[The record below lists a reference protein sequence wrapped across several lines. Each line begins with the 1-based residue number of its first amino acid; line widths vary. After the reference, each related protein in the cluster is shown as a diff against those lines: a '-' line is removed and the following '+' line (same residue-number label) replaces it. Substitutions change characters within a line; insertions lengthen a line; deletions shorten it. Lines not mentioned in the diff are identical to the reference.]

1 MEDNKFDIDQ
11 ALRIVM
17 KKIAEPVEQMK
28 LSDDFTDRLMERI
41 RREEKAR
48 KMALRRRRIGFAVG
62 IAAALAL
69 LVGVALHVMHGE
81 DEVRG
86 ERAEVRGKRYEVR
99 GKRGEVRGKRC
110 EVRGERGEVRS
121 ERAEVRGERYEV
133 RGVRDEV
140 GGEGYEVGG
149 EGYEVGGER
158 DEEPLVQER
167 LLPQS
172 ADDGG
177 DVCWILIPNTPFAL
191 RYSLMWESD
200 DEGATKANVSAV
212 ECVTI
217 EENDTVLIK
226 SPSGEISKGS
236 MYVYEGEKKENDFV
250 YVRDG
255 RLLTADI
262 RIYYK
267 KAFLNADG
275 QTYSYI
281 DALAL
286 LDYPTC
292 SLCMND

>member
-86 ERAEVRGKRYEVR
+86 K
-99 GKRGEVRGKRC
+99 
-110 EVRGERGEVRS
+110 
-121 ERAEVRGERYEV
+121 RAEVRGEKAEVKGEKDEV
-133 RGVRDEV
+133 REMKKVDVPEKKVERLWAYVPTPMDMVTGNELVEEEV
-140 GGEGYEVGG
+140 LVEE
-149 EGYEVGGER
+149 
-158 DEEPLVQER
+158 EEPLVPES

-191 RYSLMWESD
+191 RYSLTWESG

-250 YVRDG
+250 YVQDG
-255 RLLTADI
+255 RLLTADV

-267 KAFLNADG
+267 KASLNADG

-292 SLCMND
+292 SLCMKD

>member
-1 MEDNKFDIDQ
+1 MYDKDK

-17 KKIAEPVEQMK
+17 KEMAEQAEQVK
-28 LSDDFTDRLMERI
+28 LSEDFTDRLMERI
-41 RREEKAR
+41 RREERAR

-62 IAAALAL
+62 IAAAMAL
-69 LVGVALHVMHGE
+69 LVGVALHVMHKD
-81 DEVRG
+81 DETPQQ
-86 ERAEVRGKRYEVR
+86 AEVKRM
-99 GKRGEVRGKRC
+99 K
-110 EVRGERGEVRS
+110 
-121 ERAEVRGERYEV
+121 AEVS
-133 RGVRDEV
+133 
-140 GGEGYEVGG
+140 
-149 EGYEVGGER
+149 GER
-158 DEEPLVQER
+158 DEVREVKKADVPETKVDRLWAYVPAPVNNIVQEEEVVEEMKEAEPVVSEIR
-167 LLPQS
+167 VPEPEI
-172 ADDGG
+172 DDQ

-191 RYSLMWESD
+191 KYSLTWESG
-200 DEGATKANVSAV
+200 DEGAAKANVSAV

-250 YVRDG
+250 YVQDG
-255 RLLTADI
+255 RLLTADV

-292 SLCMND
+292 SLCMKD

>member
-86 ERAEVRGKRYEVR
+86 ERAEVRG
-99 GKRGEVRGKRC
+99 
-110 EVRGERGEVRS
+110 ERGEVREMKKMDVPEKKV
-121 ERAEVRGERYEV
+121 ERLWAYVPAPMDMVKGNEVV
-133 RGVRDEV
+133 DEEMPV
-140 GGEGYEVGG
+140 EE
-149 EGYEVGGER
+149 
-158 DEEPLVQER
+158 EEPLVQER

-191 RYSLMWESD
+191 RYSLMWESG

>member
-86 ERAEVRGKRYEVR
+86 ERAEVRGKRA
-99 GKRGEVRGKRC
+99 
-110 EVRGERGEVRS
+110 EVRGERGEVREMKKMDVPEKKV
-121 ERAEVRGERYEV
+121 ERLWAYVPAPMDMVKGNEVV
-133 RGVRDEV
+133 DEEKPV
-140 GGEGYEVGG
+140 EE
-149 EGYEVGGER
+149 
-158 DEEPLVQER
+158 EEPLVQEG

-250 YVRDG
+250 YVRHG

>member
-86 ERAEVRGKRYEVR
+86 ERDEVRGERA
-99 GKRGEVRGKRC
+99 
-110 EVRGERGEVRS
+110 EVRGERGEVREMKKMDVPEKKV
-121 ERAEVRGERYEV
+121 ERLWAYVPAPMDMVKGNEVV
-133 RGVRDEV
+133 DEEMPV
-140 GGEGYEVGG
+140 EE
-149 EGYEVGGER
+149 
-158 DEEPLVQER
+158 EEPLVQER

-191 RYSLMWESD
+191 RYSLMWESG

>member
-1 MEDNKFDIDQ
+1 MYDNDK

-17 KKIAEPVEQMK
+17 KKMAEQAEQVK
-28 LSDDFTDRLMERI
+28 LSEDFTDRLMERI
-41 RREEKAR
+41 RREERAK
-48 KMALRRRRIGFAVG
+48 KIALRRRRIGFAVG
-62 IAAALAL
+62 IAAAMAL
-69 LVGVALHVMHGE
+69 LVGVALHLMHK
-81 DEVRG
+81 DTQVPQQ
-86 ERAEVRGKRYEVR
+86 AEVKRM
-99 GKRGEVRGKRC
+99 K
-110 EVRGERGEVRS
+110 
-121 ERAEVRGERYEV
+121 AEVS
-133 RGVRDEV
+133 
-140 GGEGYEVGG
+140 
-149 EGYEVGGER
+149 GER
-158 DEEPLVQER
+158 DKVREVKKVDVPEAKVDRLLAYASSPINHIVHEEEMVEGTKEDEPLVPEV
-167 LLPQS
+167 LFPEAT
-172 ADDGG
+172 ADDQ

-191 RYSLMWESD
+191 RYSLTWESG
-200 DEGATKANVSAV
+200 DEGAAKANVSTV

-250 YVRDG
+250 YVQDG
-255 RLLTADI
+255 RLLTADV

-292 SLCMND
+292 SLCMKD

>member
-86 ERAEVRGKRYEVR
+86 ERDEVRGERA
-99 GKRGEVRGKRC
+99 
-110 EVRGERGEVRS
+110 EVRGERGEVREMKKMDVPEKKV
-121 ERAEVRGERYEV
+121 ERLWAYVPAPMDMVKGNEVV
-133 RGVRDEV
+133 DEEMPV
-140 GGEGYEVGG
+140 EE
-149 EGYEVGGER
+149 
-158 DEEPLVQER
+158 EEPLVQEN

-172 ADDGG
+172 SDDGG

-191 RYSLMWESD
+191 RYSLMWESG

>member
-1 MEDNKFDIDQ
+1 MYDNDK

-17 KKIAEPVEQMK
+17 KKMAEQAEQVK
-28 LSDDFTDRLMERI
+28 LSEDFTDRLMERI

-62 IAAALAL
+62 IAAAMAL
-69 LVGVALHVMHGE
+69 LVGVALHVMHKD
-81 DEVRG
+81 DETPQQ
-86 ERAEVRGKRYEVR
+86 AEVKRM
-99 GKRGEVRGKRC
+99 K
-110 EVRGERGEVRS
+110 
-121 ERAEVRGERYEV
+121 AEVS
-133 RGVRDEV
+133 
-140 GGEGYEVGG
+140 
-149 EGYEVGGER
+149 GER
-158 DEEPLVQER
+158 DKVREVKKVDVPEAKVDRLLAYASSPINHIVHEEEMVEGTKEDEPLVPEV
-167 LLPQS
+167 LFPEAT
-172 ADDGG
+172 ADDQ

-191 RYSLMWESD
+191 RYSLTWESG
-200 DEGATKANVSAV
+200 DEGAAKANVSAV

-250 YVRDG
+250 YVQDG
-255 RLLTADI
+255 RLLTADV

-292 SLCMND
+292 SLCMKD

>member
-1 MEDNKFDIDQ
+1 MYDKDK

-17 KKIAEPVEQMK
+17 KKMAEQAEQVK
-28 LSDDFTDRLMERI
+28 LSEDFTDRLMERI
-41 RREEKAR
+41 RREERAK
-48 KMALRRRRIGFAVG
+48 KIALRRRRIGFAVG
-62 IAAALAL
+62 IAAAMAL
-69 LVGVALHVMHGE
+69 LVGVALHVMHKD
-81 DEVRG
+81 DEIPQL
-86 ERAEVRGKRYEVR
+86 
-99 GKRGEVRGKRC
+99 
-110 EVRGERGEVRS
+110 
-121 ERAEVRGERYEV
+121 AEVRGERFE
-133 RGVRDEV
+133 VRDESS
-140 GGEGYEVGG
+140 EVG
-149 EGYEVGGER
+149 EMKKADVPETKVDRLWAYV
-158 DEEPLVQER
+158 PAPVNNIVQEEEVVEEMKEAEPVVSEIR
-167 LLPQS
+167 VPEPEI
-172 ADDGG
+172 DDQ

-191 RYSLMWESD
+191 KYSLTWESG

-250 YVRDG
+250 YVQDG
-255 RLLTADI
+255 RLLTADV

-292 SLCMND
+292 SLCMKD

>member
-86 ERAEVRGKRYEVR
+86 ERAEVRGKRAEVR
-99 GKRGEVRGKRC
+99 GVRD
-110 EVRGERGEVRS
+110 
-121 ERAEVRGERYEV
+121 EVRGERYEV
-133 RGVRDEV
+133 RGERAEV
-140 GGEGYEVGG
+140 GGERAEVRGERDEVRGERCEVRG

-158 DEEPLVQER
+158 DEEPLVPEG

>member
-1 MEDNKFDIDQ
+1 MYDNDK

-17 KKIAEPVEQMK
+17 KKMAEQAEQVK
-28 LSDDFTDRLMERI
+28 LSEDFTDRLMERI
-41 RREEKAR
+41 RREERAK
-48 KMALRRRRIGFAVG
+48 KIALRRRRIGFAVG
-62 IAAALAL
+62 IAAAMAL
-69 LVGVALHVMHGE
+69 LVGVALHVMHK
-81 DEVRG
+81 DTQVPQQ
-86 ERAEVRGKRYEVR
+86 AEVKRM
-99 GKRGEVRGKRC
+99 K
-110 EVRGERGEVRS
+110 
-121 ERAEVRGERYEV
+121 AEVS
-133 RGVRDEV
+133 
-140 GGEGYEVGG
+140 
-149 EGYEVGGER
+149 GER
-158 DEEPLVQER
+158 DKVREVKKVDVPEAKVDRLLAYASSPINHIVHEEEMVEGTKEDEPLVPEV
-167 LLPQS
+167 LFPEAT
-172 ADDGG
+172 ADDQ

-191 RYSLMWESD
+191 RYSLTWESG
-200 DEGATKANVSAV
+200 DEGAAKANVSTV

-250 YVRDG
+250 YVQDG
-255 RLLTADI
+255 RLLTADV

-292 SLCMND
+292 SLCMKD